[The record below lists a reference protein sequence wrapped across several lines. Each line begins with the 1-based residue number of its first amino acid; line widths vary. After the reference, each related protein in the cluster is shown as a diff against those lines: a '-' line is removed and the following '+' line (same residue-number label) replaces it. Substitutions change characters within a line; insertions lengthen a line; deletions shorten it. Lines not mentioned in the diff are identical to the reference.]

1 MFKLFNWPQILTGR
15 AVFPQPYIFERNK
28 KKKST
33 SLCYSLQDP
42 NGTVTHDISYENVIR
57 ILHVMEACY
66 KMINHMNNITQ
77 YHVSVV
83 PWLYV
88 VIWCDVLNMLK
99 QMIINDI
106 TSDFFR
112 FTTSQMCMAI
122 SVSFAICTNLFLKKK
137 QQQQQKK
144 QKQKQNKT
152 KQNKTYKQ
160 N

>member
-1 MFKLFNWPQILTGR
+1 
-15 AVFPQPYIFERNK
+15 
-28 KKKST
+28 
-33 SLCYSLQDP
+33 
-42 NGTVTHDISYENVIR
+42 
-57 ILHVMEACY
+57 
-66 KMINHMNNITQ
+66 
-77 YHVSVV
+77 
-83 PWLYV
+83 
-88 VIWCDVLNMLK
+88 MLK

-122 SVSFAICTNLFLKKK
+122 SVSFAICTNLFFKKK
-137 QQQQQKK
+137 ATTTKKK